1 VNTEVTMSEN
11 EIFIIDEVQ
20 EDTIFLQRI
29 EDDE

>member
-1 VNTEVTMSEN
+1 VNPEVAMSDN